1 MIHQKQAALI
11 FYLFAYYCNKCINML
26 LFNSVI
32 NIMFLYVNRPHS
44 ENNEHREQLAQLLR
58 RV

>member
-1 MIHQKQAALI
+1 MLAGAMIHQKQAALI

-32 NIMFLYVNRPHS
+32 NIMFFCVNYGYVLKIMNS
-44 ENNEHREQLAQLLR
+44 
-58 RV
+58 VSS